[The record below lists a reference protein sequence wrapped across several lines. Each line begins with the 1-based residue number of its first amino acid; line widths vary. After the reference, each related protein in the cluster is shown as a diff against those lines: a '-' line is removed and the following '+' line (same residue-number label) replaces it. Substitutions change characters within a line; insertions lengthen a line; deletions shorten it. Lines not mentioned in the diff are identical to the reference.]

1 MIEVKINMIVM
12 IDNKESFTYN
22 LVDYLNSMSHK
33 PITVID
39 VDDLNIAQLRASK
52 PSAIVI
58 SPGPGRPE
66 DYPVLYQLIQAFA
79 QEVPILGVCL
89 GFQILVSY
97 YGGEIIPNVRPVHG
111 HVAALTHTNEGIFY
125 NLPQQFHVMRYHSL
139 MANRQTMPNSLVIT
153 AETSDRIIMGIQHR
167 EHRIFGV
174 QYHPESILSQYGH
187 KQLQLFLE
195 KIGDTSASSF

>member
-1 MIEVKINMIVM
+1 MKEVKVNMIVM
-12 IDNKESFTYN
+12 IDNKDSFTYN
-22 LVDYLNSMSHK
+22 LVDYLNSMGYK

-58 SPGPGRPE
+58 SPGPGHPK
-66 DYPVLYQLIQAFA
+66 DYPMLYQLIQAFER
-79 QEVPILGVCL
+79 EVPILGVCL

-111 HVAALTHTNEGIFY
+111 HVAALTHTNQGIFY

-139 MANRQTMPNSLVIT
+139 MANRHTIPNSLVIT
-153 AETSDRIIMGIQHR
+153 AETNDRIIMGIQHR